1 MPSDGTGTTERREKQ
16 PKNEDSK
23 ETVNKQR
30 NEKEEKET
38 GSSGLRTLPQGE
50 EESKHNS
57 DAIES
62 DLKSKSLD
70 RNGQDEERTI
80 WKEKRVMSES
90 LKARNSRLNNSKFS
104 IEMKTMQDLEEARL
118 ALTRLKHVMK
128 TVTHT
133 NSATQTVK
141 ITEEKVLQGENGAK
155 TNVEKTSCV
164 ESISTLQEKEM
175 TVKKGNTGRRGE
187 SGFKT
192 MKRGAGFNN
201 PSEDGFAGSVIAD
214 DGKFVKQK
222 GESIVLSKNDPGSK
236 FDYLIPSKN
245 TRDNVIAESLF
256 EQLKGSVPSGPK
268 HTPPLKDKAFLPS
281 VRNCEDLG
289 RKKLK
294 GEAVSAE
301 CLTQDSKKQT
311 HGTSAGRDVG
321 VESFVSTTEFTKA
334 EENELS
340 TDERTLLDSDGEVVL
355 MKQTLAD
362 EISANVPTDSLLS
375 ERTSEAKVL
384 EQSEKKNNRNTKVNI
399 GSTASDNNNL
409 KVNSVESVSAT
420 QIKGSDLEIESKKH
434 HWKINPG
441 EYEKP
446 NSNVPEN
453 NGEKFS
459 TAYDDARSKTRDE
472 EDYNNK
478 DSGRPD
484 TNGVV
489 KNPKNANGEKS
500 KAEKRQN
507 RLDSSATKEL
517 PAKSDKSSKLNEVKF
532 KPSPNM
538 KEKVNSAEFLHSV
551 GAGSS
556 VFETSFMNVQ
566 TDGSL
571 QDLSEEECR
580 HIEGVQALIVRNKQ
594 FSAWLSL
601 DTKNIE

>member
-1 MPSDGTGTTERREKQ
+1 MPSDGTGTTERQEKQ
-16 PKNEDSK
+16 PKNEDSE

-141 ITEEKVLQGENGAK
+141 ITEEKVLQSENGAK

-214 DGKFVKQK
+214 DAKFFKQK

-321 VESFVSTTEFTKA
+321 VKSFVSTTEFTKP

-340 TDERTLLDSDGEVVL
+340 TDKRTLLDSDGEVIL

-384 EQSEKKNNRNTKVNI
+384 RVRVRECF
-399 GSTASDNNNL
+399 
-409 KVNSVESVSAT
+409 ESVSAT

-434 HWKINPG
+434 HWKTNPG

-459 TAYDDARSKTRDE
+459 TDYDDARSKTRDE
-472 EDYNNK
+472 EGYNNK

-489 KNPKNANGEKS
+489 KNPKNANREKS

-507 RLDSSATKEL
+507 RLDSSATNEL